1 MDEGTRLLTYDPGY
15 AGSPVSASL
24 PVDGHPKPANTWLD
38 NLITDNPDQRAAFAA
53 EHGCTD
59 DPYDLLG
66 HIGEDTAGAISLS
79 RVEDPNWPTPILRP
93 VTDDAI
99 ALSIAKLSSHDYTPT
114 PHIDHRFSLGGQQP
128 KLALARISGR
138 WFAANWAAP
147 STHIFKPATS
157 RHRYLNALEAATLQ
171 FASRSGLL
179 LAAPAEVLT
188 FKSQDS
194 FVTQRWDREVH
205 PDEPSIALPAEDLCQ
220 AVGILGKDDGK
231 YQADLATLV
240 RFVGEL
246 SGEVERDRLLAQ
258 IGFNSAIG
266 NSDAHARNYSIV
278 QTSTGWVTSPIYDT
292 FPTALVSPRYGTGF
306 ALPVGG
312 ARNRHEIT
320 TAAIARFARDCGTDP
335 ERLAAIWREV
345 DDYVLAHGTSWL
357 EQVGLDRD
365 AASRWD
371 RWLRHVERTSR
382 VTREVSGGSRLPDH
396 SFASLTG
403 QVYVSAHSRDGHPI
417 RGHWRKRPSRG

>member
-157 RHRYLNALEAATLQ
+157 RHRYLNALEAATCSSL
-171 FASRSGLL
+171 
-179 LAAPAEVLT
+179 PA
-188 FKSQDS
+188 QDS
-194 FVTQRWDREVH
+194 FLRHQQKCS
-205 PDEPSIALPAEDLCQ
+205 PSRAKTRSSPN
-220 AVGILGKDDGK
+220 VGTEKS
-231 YQADLATLV
+231 T
-240 RFVGEL
+240 
-246 SGEVERDRLLAQ
+246 
-258 IGFNSAIG
+258 
-266 NSDAHARNYSIV
+266 
-278 QTSTGWVTSPIYDT
+278 QTSLLSPSPLKTSAKPSASSVKTTGNIKLT
-292 FPTALVSPRYGTGF
+292 
-306 ALPVGG
+306 
-312 ARNRHEIT
+312 
-320 TAAIARFARDCGTDP
+320 
-335 ERLAAIWREV
+335 WR
-345 DDYVLAHGTSWL
+345 
-357 EQVGLDRD
+357 
-365 AASRWD
+365 
-371 RWLRHVERTSR
+371 
-382 VTREVSGGSRLPDH
+382 P
-396 SFASLTG
+396 
-403 QVYVSAHSRDGHPI
+403 
-417 RGHWRKRPSRG
+417 